1 LGSQLTGW
9 DIDILTEAEE
19 SERRQEEFKQR
30 SQMFI
35 DFLDVDEVIAQLLV
49 IEGFS
54 TVEEVAYVP
63 IEELM
68 EIESFDQDIAE
79 ELHRRAET
87 RIEEENARLEEHRRE
102 LGVTDELAAIEALS
116 PAMLVVLGENDV
128 KTLDDLGDL
137 ASDELMEFLPDV
149 DFTIEEADAIIMAA
163 RAHWFDDDE
172 LPQNENGE
180 AGEDE
185 PVDEAE
191 VESNAD

>member
-87 RIEEENARLEEHRRE
+87 RIEEENARLEEYRRE

-137 ASDELMEFLPDV
+137 ASDELMEVLPDA